1 MSTMD
6 SVTRNFANRKR
17 WLLIGI
23 SLLVLYAVVPQ
34 LGSFHRSWH
43 YLATADGEKARWG
56 AAFAGLGYFAA
67 AGTYYFL
74 ALKPLPYLRTVL
86 IQLASMFANRLLP
99 AGIGSIGVNYLY
111 LKAKRHNRAQA
122 VAVISVNN
130 LLGLIGHT
138 LILSVALLF
147 YAGTL
152 NWHLNLIPW
161 LMATALVIAVTIL
174 AISSLHSK
182 QKLQQELGQ
191 IIKSLLG
198 YRRHLPKVG
207 LALLTSVGLTL
218 CNVLSLWFC
227 TQAIGVHVSFEQVLL
242 AFTLGIAVGSIAPTP
257 GGLGGIEAG
266 MVAGLVGFHV
276 VSSQALAAVL
286 LYRLFNFWL
295 AFAVGAAAFVFVSRR
310 SYI

>member
-6 SVTRNFANRKR
+6 GIIRNFANRKR

-43 YLATADGEKARWG
+43 YLATARGEQARWG
-56 AAFAGLGYFAA
+56 AVFAGLAYFAA

-86 IQLASMFANRLLP
+86 IQLTSMFANRLLP

-111 LKAKRHNRAQA
+111 LKAKRHSRAEA
-122 VAVISVNN
+122 VAVVTVNN
-130 LLGLIGHT
+130 LLGFIGHI

-152 NWHLNLIPW
+152 NWHVDLMPW
-161 LMATALVIAVTIL
+161 LVAAALVVAVIIL
-174 AISSLHSK
+174 AISSFHLK
-182 QKLQQELGQ
+182 QKLRQEVRQ

-198 YRRHLPKVG
+198 YRRRLPKVG